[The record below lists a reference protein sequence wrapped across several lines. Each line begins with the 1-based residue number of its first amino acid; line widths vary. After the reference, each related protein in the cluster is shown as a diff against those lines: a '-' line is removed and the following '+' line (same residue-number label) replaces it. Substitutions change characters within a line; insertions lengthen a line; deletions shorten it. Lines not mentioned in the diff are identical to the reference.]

1 MWRRRD
7 DDRGMTLVEL
17 MVYIFLGVIV
27 STIVGGILINA
38 LRVQVQVLDASTSAD
53 AGTTV
58 SDSIGR
64 GVRNS
69 SDLAQSTPAP
79 GGILVR
85 SRSLDSTPA
94 TSTGLD
100 DRWVCLAWYAVDDRI
115 YSRASTASI
124 PDPTSTA
131 PAGWTL
137 IASDVEPVDSA
148 TPIFAVVDDGGALQ
162 MAFTARTGDG
172 GPQLISTEITSLQ
185 ALNAASP
192 ERVSSPCF

>member
-1 MWRRRD
+1 MRSLRE
-7 DDRGMTLVEL
+7 DDRGITLVEL

-27 STIVGGILINA
+27 STIVAGMLINA

-53 AGTTV
+53 ASTTLA
-58 SDSIGR
+58 DSLGR

-79 GGILVR
+79 GGTLIR

-94 TSTGLD
+94 TSTSLD
-100 DRWVCLAWYAVDDRI
+100 DRWVCLAWYAVEDRI
-115 YSRASTASI
+115 YSRVSTAAI
-124 PDPTSTA
+124 PDPTSTT

-137 IASDVEPVDSA
+137 IASDVEAVDPT
-148 TPIFAVVDDGGALQ
+148 TPIFAVVNAGEGLEV
-162 MAFTARTGDG
+162 AFVARTGDG
-172 GPQLISTEITSLQ
+172 GPQLVSTGITSLQ

>member
-1 MWRRRD
+1 MWRQRD
-7 DDRGMTLVEL
+7 DERGMTLVEL

-53 AGTTV
+53 AGTAI
-58 SDSIGR
+58 SDSVGR

-69 SDLAQSTPAP
+69 SDLAQSTPVP

-100 DRWVCLAWYAVDDRI
+100 DRWVCLAWYSVGDRI
-115 YSRASTASI
+115 YSAVSTTAI
-124 PDPTSTA
+124 PDPTSDT

-137 IASDVEPVDSA
+137 IASDVEPVDA
-148 TPIFAVVDDGGALQ
+148 TTPIFAVVDDGEALE
-162 MAFTARTGDG
+162 MAFIARTGDG

>member
-1 MWRRRD
+1 MWRQRD
-7 DDRGMTLVEL
+7 DDRGMTLIEL
-17 MVYIFLGVIV
+17 TVYIFLGVIV
-27 STIVGGILINA
+27 STIVAGILINA

-53 AGTTV
+53 AGTTL
-58 SDSIGR
+58 SDSLGR

-69 SDLAQSTPAP
+69 SDLAQSTPAS
-79 GGILVR
+79 GGVLVR

-100 DRWVCLAWYAVDDRI
+100 DRWVCLAWYSVADRV
-115 YSRASTASI
+115 YSKASTTAIADPAS
-124 PDPTSTA
+124 DTPT
-131 PAGWTL
+131 GWTL
-137 IASDVEPVDSA
+137 IASDVEPVDA
-148 TPIFAVVDDGGALQ
+148 TTPIFAVVDDGEALQ
-162 MAFTARTGDG
+162 MAFIARTGGG